1 MRAMN
6 KIMPDMQPLDKFG
19 AINLCNKSAGSNQI
33 KKYNYQI
40 EKS

>member
-6 KIMPDMQPLDKFG
+6 KIMPDMQPLDEFG
-19 AINLCNKSAGSNQI
+19 AINKSVGSNQI